1 MRGIVPPRTFDTISP
16 RQCPTKNGLI
26 PPSARSNK
34 VGLNEISQPRRSL
47 RGFRLDTASA
57 PAHPRS
63 DVAAW
68 QHLAAHGNASVW
80 ARLVFT
86 LCDYRTLAYIFQYLI
101 CCCEARLT
109 LSQCGNLEE
118 VSVGVTCLVKS
129 VYISCCP
136 AVQPR
141 PPTPQGQIRRSVV
154 MTIKKLVKY
163 DVVLLA
169 ALIAS
174 RQRRALRYLQHITL
188 FIVDVLCRF
197 WQASTIIF
205 VLLFAR

>member
-1 MRGIVPPRTFDTISP
+1 MSHRERLILYRLGNVPPRTFDTISP

-86 LCDYRTLAYIFQYLI
+86 FCDYRTLAYIFQYLI

-141 PPTPQGQIRRSVV
+141 PPTPQGH
-154 MTIKKLVKY
+154 
-163 DVVLLA
+163 LL
-169 ALIAS
+169 
-174 RQRRALRYLQHITL
+174 
-188 FIVDVLCRF
+188 LCVSK
-197 WQASTIIF
+197 QYTCK
-205 VLLFAR
+205 